1 VGEINSEVDGVIKHI
16 VMFKLKESADGSDK
30 AENIRRIKS
39 KLEALPEKI
48 DEIRFFE
55 VGVNFSNT
63 GVAYDLVLNSEFESK
78 EDLYSY
84 QKHPDHVK
92 VADFVHKVCENRIVA
107 DYDVWE
113 ERL

>member
-1 VGEINSEVDGVIKHI
+1 MGEINSEVDGVIKHI
-16 VMFKLKESADGSDK
+16 VMFKLKESADGLEK
-30 AENIRRIKS
+30 AENIQRIKS

-48 DEIRFFE
+48 NEIKFFE
-55 VGVNFSNT
+55 VGINFSNT

-92 VADFVHKVCENRIVA
+92 VADYVHKVCENRIVA
-107 DYDVWE
+107 DYVA
-113 ERL
+113 